1 MKIYLFALL
10 LLYTGFLNAQPDNSE
25 NRLYQDYSFENDS
38 LVISGG
44 VNPKEFSLLNL
55 KKELHYDYYRHI
67 FTRVSNGDYSKTKHW
82 SVPIKIYLDS
92 KVPKDVQEDF
102 IQFVTFLPKFEKLTI
117 SFVSN
122 KKDAN
127 FYIYPVTKKIDDFEL
142 DFYKGITFS
151 LLTDESNK
159 FYGGR
164 ILFNPNQLENNTVLK
179 TKLRQFF
186 FASLGSFCIRNELGT
201 DSLLSEN
208 YQWSRTISKYDYTIL
223 RFHYGLYNKNPIG
236 YLELKKLLQKI
247 QNTTF
252 TNTSGKFTLTL

>member
-1 MKIYLFALL
+1 MKLFLFALL
-10 LLYTGFLNAQPDNSE
+10 LLYAGSLNAQHHNSE
-25 NRLYQDYSFENDS
+25 NRLYQDYAFTDDS
-38 LVISGG
+38 LVMSGG

-55 KKELHYDYYRHI
+55 KKEFHYDYYRHI
-67 FTRVSNGDYSKTKHW
+67 FTRVSSGDYSKTKHW

-92 KVPKDVQEDF
+92 KIPKDVQDDF
-102 IQFVTFLPKFEKLTI
+102 IQFVTFLPKIEKLTI
-117 SFVSN
+117 SFVRN
-122 KKDAN
+122 KKESN
-127 FYIYPVTKKIDDFEL
+127 FYIYPVTEKLDDFEL

-164 ILFNPNQLENNTVLK
+164 ILFNPNQLKDNTVLK

-186 FASLGSFCIRNELGT
+186 FASLGNFCIRNELGT

-208 YQWSRTISKYDYTIL
+208 YQWSRTISNYDYTIL
-223 RFHYGLYNKNPIG
+223 RFHYGLYNKNAIG
-236 YLELKKLLQKI
+236 YPELKKLLQKI
-247 QNTTF
+247 QSTTF